1 MCSVRKTYVL
11 SVTKNW
17 SNCRRKLDVPVS
29 SNFDSHRNPKIVVEQ
44 YPLVI
49 KHSNGTSKNW
59 WPFSC
64 PSMVDVRYDWLPEDK
79 SHEIPIKS
87 LLNLMKSLFFR
98 WCIWTPWTDLS
109 RVAKACNMALILTTF
124 PLSEAERG
132 RCCKKDSALTNK
144 IGRIVKNR
152 IYLQQNVLTYQY
164 MPLLVGGFKGVLSQ
178 ENGTVME
185 IDSTFGRLKT
195 SQTSPQRIPKT
206 GNWSPKISTDRDIFS
221 QTQPIVCVWSIAR
234 RWNMM
239 EQAEWSAWECD
250 WSENKICTLF
260 SYRPTGLFGCNAKY
274 SFKFYA
280 AARPI
285 PSQSKAL
292 QKPRPSYHPTDIDA
306 CSLGSLRGYSIRRSP
321 RCHRYPAKP
330 SIDKWW

>member
-1 MCSVRKTYVL
+1 MF
-11 SVTKNW
+11 
-17 SNCRRKLDVPVS
+17 PV
-29 SNFDSHRNPKIVVEQ
+29 DC
-44 YPLVI
+44 PLNHYWI
-49 KHSNGTSKNW
+49 
-59 WPFSC
+59 
-64 PSMVDVRYDWLPEDK
+64 
-79 SHEIPIKS
+79 
-87 LLNLMKSLFFR
+87 
-98 WCIWTPWTDLS
+98 
-109 RVAKACNMALILTTF
+109 
-124 PLSEAERG
+124 
-132 RCCKKDSALTNK
+132 
-144 IGRIVKNR
+144 
-152 IYLQQNVLTYQY
+152 
-164 MPLLVGGFKGVLSQ
+164 LLVGGFKGVLSQ

-274 SFKFYA
+274 SSKFYA

-285 PSQSKAL
+285 PSQSRAL
-292 QKPRPSYHPTDIDA
+292 QKPRPPYHPTDIDA
-306 CSLGSLRGYSIRRSP
+306 CSLGSLSTPSADLPAVTDALQNRPLINDDNWLSIFFQQKNVLIS
-321 RCHRYPAKP
+321 
-330 SIDKWW
+330 